1 VTDQDAVTAVLPS
14 FDVRGQVALVTGAA
28 EVAGVVVFLA
38 SRAASLITGETV
50 LVDGG
55 WTAR

>member
-1 VTDQDAVTAVLPS
+1 MWP
-14 FDVRGQVALVTGAA
+14 AA
-28 EVAGVVVFLA
+28 VVFLA
-38 SRAASLITGETV
+38 SRAASLITGTTI